1 MNTRAYKEYEPVRYP
16 ENGVKVLYDA
26 RVEPGAKAF
35 PLHWH
40 ERMELIRVVE
50 GSLECHVDDTR
61 FIVKTG
67 ELAIACPCR
76 PHGAAAGREGARYHT
91 VMFDPA
97 DFYNASGAS
106 RLFDR
111 HM

>member
-40 ERMELIRVVE
+40 ERMELIRTLSSE
-50 GSLECHVDDTR
+50 WSRLRDNLWRLRGRR
-61 FIVKTG
+61 FHRSRGISGVK
-67 ELAIACPCR
+67 
-76 PHGAAAGREGARYHT
+76 HGNAREGAGMLWFRVDYMVT
-91 VMFDPA
+91 
-97 DFYNASGAS
+97 
-106 RLFDR
+106 
-111 HM
+111 

>member
-61 FIVKTG
+61 FIEDGGAGHSLSLPSAWGGGGTG
-67 ELAIACPCR
+67 
-76 PHGAAAGREGARYHT
+76 GRTLSY
-91 VMFDPA
+91 
-97 DFYNASGAS
+97 
-106 RLFDR
+106 R
-111 HM
+111 HV

>member
-67 ELAIACPCR
+67 ELAIACPMGRRRDGRAHVIIPSCLTPPTFTTPVVR
-76 PHGAAAGREGARYHT
+76 PGAI
-91 VMFDPA
+91 
-97 DFYNASGAS
+97 
-106 RLFDR
+106 
-111 HM
+111 

>member
-50 GSLECHVDDTR
+50 GSL
-61 FIVKTG
+61 
-67 ELAIACPCR
+67 
-76 PHGAAAGREGARYHT
+76 
-91 VMFDPA
+91 
-97 DFYNASGAS
+97 
-106 RLFDR
+106 
-111 HM
+111 

>member
-67 ELAIACPCR
+67 ELAIACPW
-76 PHGAAAGREGARYHT
+76 PSAWGGGGTGGRTLSY
-91 VMFDPA
+91 
-97 DFYNASGAS
+97 
-106 RLFDR
+106 R
-111 HM
+111 HV

>member
-1 MNTRAYKEYEPVRYP
+1 MNTRAYKEYELVRIP
-16 ENGVKVLYDA
+16 RKRGQGVI
-26 RVEPGAKAF
+26 RRPVEPGAKAF

-67 ELAIACPCR
+67 ELAIARPCR
-76 PHGAAAGREGARYHT
+76 PHGAAAGRRAHVIIPSCLTPPTFTTPVVCPGAI
-91 VMFDPA
+91 
-97 DFYNASGAS
+97 
-106 RLFDR
+106 
-111 HM
+111 